1 MKKPCKATKILATF
15 LIVVVLLVVFV
26 AFGLSFTVKGI
37 INEIAPQILGTDVKV
52 ENVDIRPFHGKVY
65 LDGFV
70 VGAPEGYTRD
80 IFNLTKFNLD
90 FDFKSLFS
98 DTIVINDI
106 TIEDPVVVYEV
117 KGITSNISK
126 LMERFESEKEKK
138 DEDKQSDSE
147 KKLIIKHFKF
157 SGGMVK
163 IASST
168 LGGALPLPL
177 PVIELNDIGAKN
189 GGVTAVEATGE
200 IIYSIGKGVIVAVKD
215 IAFGATDFVGD
226 TVSDTASAIGNF
238 VGGLFGGSD
247 NKEAEGNSK

>member
-1 MKKPCKATKILATF
+1 
-15 LIVVVLLVVFV
+15 
-26 AFGLSFTVKGI
+26 
-37 INEIAPQILGTDVKV
+37 
-52 ENVDIRPFHGKVY
+52 
-65 LDGFV
+65 
-70 VGAPEGYTRD
+70 
-80 IFNLTKFNLD
+80 
-90 FDFKSLFS
+90 
-98 DTIVINDI
+98 VINDI

-147 KKLIIKHFKF
+147 KKFIIKHFKF

-226 TVSDTASAIGNF
+226 TVSDTANAIGNF

-247 NKEAEGNSK
+247 NK